1 MSRLSARAAS
11 LSAALLVAVMALALA
26 ACSGGTDSQ
35 AKEPGAAAPA
45 EANAMGLYKKQCL
58 SCHAADLSGRV
69 GPSLQEIGSKMSE
82 QQLIDTIQ
90 DGTKG
95 MPAFKKVLRADE
107 IETLAQWLSTH
118 TQAEGDDQ

>member
-1 MSRLSARAAS
+1 MSRASARAAS
-11 LSAALLVAVMALALA
+11 LGAALLVGAMALALA
-26 ACSGGTDSQ
+26 ACGGGTDRQ
-35 AKEPGAAAPA
+35 AGGAGAADSG
-45 EANAMGLYKKQCL
+45 EAAAMTLYKKQCL

-82 QQLIDTIQ
+82 QQLINTVQ
-90 DGTKG
+90 DGSKG

-107 IETLAQWLSTH
+107 IETLAHWLSTH

>member
-1 MSRLSARAAS
+1 MRRSSSRVAS
-11 LSAALLVAVMALALA
+11 LFAGLLIVAMALALA
-26 ACSGGTDSQ
+26 ACSGGTDRQGSQ
-35 AKEPGAAAPA
+35 AGAAASG
-45 EANAMGLYKKQCL
+45 EADAMTLYKKQCL

-90 DGTKG
+90 DGAKG
-95 MPAFKKVLRADE
+95 MPAFKKVIRADE

-118 TQAEGDDQ
+118 TQAEEDKP

>member
-1 MSRLSARAAS
+1 MGAG
-11 LSAALLVAVMALALA
+11 LLIVAIALALA
-26 ACSGGTDSQ
+26 ACSEGTDRQ
-35 AKEPGAAAPA
+35 GREAGAAAPG
-45 EANAMGLYKKQCL
+45 EATAMTIYKKQCL

-107 IETLAQWLSTH
+107 IETLGQWLSTH